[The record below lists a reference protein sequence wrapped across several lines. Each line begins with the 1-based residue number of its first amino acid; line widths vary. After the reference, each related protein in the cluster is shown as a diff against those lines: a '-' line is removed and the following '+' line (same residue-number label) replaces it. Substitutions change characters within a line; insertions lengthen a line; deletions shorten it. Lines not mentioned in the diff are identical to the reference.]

1 MNEIKLPQLD
11 SYVYVI
17 TWCNSE
23 PFCITKD
30 RVYMKNKTDFITED
44 MLSGSV
50 IEEYRQPM
58 SVEDYGYY
66 WTKTLKEAKEL
77 VIKYFK
83 EQQGREVIITKL
95 NNNDWDIER
104 GCKIRSE

>member
-17 TWCNSE
+17 TWCDSE

-30 RVYMKNKTDFITED
+30 KVYMKNKTDFITED
-44 MLSGSV
+44 MLSSSV

-77 VIKYFK
+77 VIKFFK
-83 EQQGREVIITKL
+83 EELGREVAIIKQRD
-95 NNNDWDIER
+95 NDWNIEKGR
-104 GCKIRSE
+104 KIRSE

>member
-30 RVYMKNKTDFITED
+30 KVYMKNKTHFITGE

-50 IEEYRQPM
+50 IEEFRFPM
-58 SVEDYGYY
+58 SVDNYGCN

-77 VIKYFK
+77 VIKFFK
-83 EQQGREVIITKL
+83 EQLGREVAITKCSDT
-95 NNNDWDIER
+95 DWNIEK